1 MKSGLTNLAQH
12 APAGGFPRAARAH
25 GWRPLAIGLLSC
37 GLAFSGSALAQ
48 VTGQPATG
56 QVQAAATPQ
65 PPVVGEDGTGD
76 HTGDGSVGEDADSA
90 TTDSGEN
97 DAAVES
103 SLFGAPAGEQQD
115 HRALDPFAAML
126 TRRGPSAIRLS
137 SRTPQLYKTTEGDE
151 TFVFQ
156 SDGNFG
162 FIRFPCGAEDDT
174 LECVLLSGRQAEE
187 ILILDATRSPRGD
200 VTYTDQSGT
209 AVLRVTS
216 NGGATL
222 FAPEDRLAG
231 YEDESIVP
239 LGGRAVLPVDK
250 VGGTL
255 KTPPMAYEIAAQ
267 RMRRASEVI
276 EQRHGFYIT
285 FMAPGTYAGNQAV
298 LADAVLVTAKG
309 IDQVADDP
317 LGARIVAE
325 RLAVVEFVPDAE
337 PSLQLR
343 DGALTVFYNPA
354 AGLQGRPSSLA
365 VARYLEST
373 L

>member
-1 MKSGLTNLAQH
+1 MKSGLKNLAEH
-12 APAGGFPRAARAH
+12 ASAGGIPHAAIARVRH
-25 GWRPLAIGLLSC
+25 LAAITLISAVFALC
-37 GLAFSGSALAQ
+37 GPVMAQ
-48 VTGQPATG
+48 VTGQPG
-56 QVQAAATPQ
+56 PEQGQAAPPPQ
-65 PPVVGEDGTGD
+65 APVVGQDGTGD
-76 HTGDGSVGEDADSA
+76 SDEN
-90 TTDSGEN
+90 TDSGTGQE
-97 DAAVES
+97 AAPEEAPATS
-103 SLFGAPAGEQQD
+103 TLFGAPALEEEA
-115 HRALDPFAAML
+115 RPLDPFAAML
-126 TRRGPSAIRLS
+126 TQRGPSAIRLS

-156 SDGNFG
+156 ADGSYG
-162 FIRFPCGAEDDT
+162 FIRFPCDTGDET
-174 LECVLLSGRQAEE
+174 LECALLSGRRAEE

-222 FAPEDRLAG
+222 FAPDDVLAA
-231 YEDESIVP
+231 YEDDSIVP
-239 LGGRAVLPVDK
+239 LGGRAVLPVGK

-255 KTPPMAYEIAAQ
+255 KSPPMAYEIAAQ

-298 LADAVLVTAKG
+298 LADAVLTTAKG
-309 IDQVADDP
+309 IDQVASDP
-317 LGARIVAE
+317 LGARIVEE

-337 PSLQLR
+337 PSLKLQ

-365 VARYLEST
+365 VARYLEGT

>member
-1 MKSGLTNLAQH
+1 MKTGLKNLAQH
-12 APAGGFPRAARAH
+12 APAGGIPRAAIACLRA
-25 GWRPLAIGLLSC
+25 LA
-37 GLAFSGSALAQ
+37 ASALALSAGFVLPAIAQ
-48 VTGQPATG
+48 VTGEPAIEVDQPAPLP
-56 QVQAAATPQ
+56 QA
-65 PPVVGEDGTGD
+65 PVVGQDGTGEEE
-76 HTGDGSVGEDADSA
+76 GNVEDTSGQDAPA
-90 TTDSGEN
+90 T
-97 DAAVES
+97 S
-103 SLFGAPAGEQQD
+103 SLFGVPAIQEEA
-115 HRALDPFAAML
+115 RPLDPFAAML
-126 TRRGPSAIRLS
+126 TQRGPSAIRLS

-156 SDGNFG
+156 TDGSYG
-162 FIRFPCGAEDDT
+162 FIRFPCDGGEET
-174 LECVLLSGRQAEE
+174 LECSLLSGRRAEE

-200 VTYTDQSGT
+200 VTYTDQSGA

-222 FAPEDRLAG
+222 FAPEDGFAG
-231 YEDESIVP
+231 YEDDSIVP
-239 LGGRAVLPVDK
+239 LGGRAVLPVGK

-255 KTPPMAYEIAAQ
+255 KSPPMAYEIAAQ

-298 LADAVLVTAKG
+298 LADAVLTTAKG
-309 IDQVADDP
+309 IDHVAADP

-337 PSLQLR
+337 PSMKLQ
-343 DGALTVFYNPA
+343 DGALTVYYNPA

-365 VARYLEST
+365 VTRYLEGA

>member
-1 MKSGLTNLAQH
+1 MKSGLKNLAEH
-12 APAGGFPRAARAH
+12 ARAGGLPRAATAS
-25 GWRPLAIGLLSC
+25 GWRLFAILLILAGFALS
-37 GLAFSGSALAQ
+37 GVAQAQ
-48 VTGQPATG
+48 VTGQPGTG
-56 QVQAAATPQ
+56 EGQAAPVPEA
-65 PPVVGEDGTGD
+65 PVVGQDGIGD
-76 HTGDGSVGEDADSA
+76 DAGDSAGPAIGEEDAPA
-90 TTDSGEN
+90 T
-97 DAAVES
+97 S
-103 SLFGAPAGEQQD
+103 SLFGAPAVEEEEA
-115 HRALDPFAAML
+115 RPLDPFAAML

-156 SDGNFG
+156 ADGSYG
-162 FIRFPCGAEDDT
+162 FIRFPCDGSDET
-174 LECVLLSGRQAEE
+174 LECALLSGRRAEE

-222 FAPEDRLAG
+222 FVPEEGFAG
-231 YEDESIVP
+231 YEDDSIVP
-239 LGGRAVLPVDK
+239 LGGRAVLPVGK

-255 KTPPMAYEIAAQ
+255 KSPPMAYEIAAQ

-298 LADAVLVTAKG
+298 LADAVLTTAKG
-309 IDQVADDP
+309 IDQVAADP

-337 PSLQLR
+337 PSMKLQ

-365 VARYLEST
+365 VTRYLEGA